1 MRKIRMIFA
10 SALLFLGLLVPAY
23 PALAADVIDPACA
36 QNPGA
41 TLCKDNE
48 TAQTADCNA
57 LFGPCGVLT
66 KAAKLLTIVV
76 AIASVIMIIIGGI
89 QYVISSGDPTNIGN
103 AKNTILYAIIGL
115 VIALLARG
123 IISFVLVKL

>member
-1 MRKIRMIFA
+1 MRKIRTIFA
-10 SALLFLGLLVPAY
+10 SMLLALSLLLPAV
-23 PALAADVIDPACA
+23 PALAVDVIDPACA
-36 QNPGA
+36 QNPDA

-48 TAQTADCNA
+48 TDQTADCNA

-66 KAAKLLTIVV
+66 KAAKLLSIVV
-76 AIASVIMIIIGGI
+76 AIASIIMIIIGGI
-89 QYVISSGDPTNIGN
+89 MYIISSGDPTNIQN

-115 VIALLARG
+115 VITLLARA

>member
-1 MRKIRMIFA
+1 MSVFRNIVA
-10 SALLFLGLLVPAY
+10 SLVILAGLLGVGSPVY
-23 PALAADVIDPACA
+23 AADVISPVCTQTPD
-36 QNPGA
+36 A

-48 TAQTADCNA
+48 AGQTADCNA